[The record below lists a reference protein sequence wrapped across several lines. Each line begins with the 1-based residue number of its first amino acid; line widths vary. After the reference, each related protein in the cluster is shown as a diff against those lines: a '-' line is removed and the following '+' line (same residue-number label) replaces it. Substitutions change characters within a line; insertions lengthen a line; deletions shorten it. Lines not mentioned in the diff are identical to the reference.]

1 MNIVINAVLAFEKP
15 RGVGRYINNLL
26 PEIAKNDTENHYYV
40 YYGKW
45 MHEYEFLNIR
55 QDNFHFIELD
65 IKNTQLARNL
75 FLAAKLP
82 LMAKKLNP
90 DIFWLV
96 DTQAIFFKPC
106 KMVSTVH
113 DLAEFEVPEKYSRK
127 QALLRRMIVRNQVRL
142 SDKILTVSNYSK
154 QDICQRFRIP
164 EARVAV
170 TYNTVDRVVS
180 PDEVTPDRHD
190 SSFLFVSETERAKN
204 PQLLIKAYS
213 MLPEEYQKIYSL
225 RIAGNQGNDHENCLQ
240 LIAETGIG
248 DRVEFFGYL
257 SREALQD
264 LYASAYAFVFPS
276 LFEGFGLPVL
286 EAMAQGTPVLC
297 SDSSSIPEVG
307 GDAVLTFSPTSA
319 EQLCA
324 QMVKLIENPQLRET
338 MIWKGLEQAGRFTK
352 QNAAL
357 STLNAL
363 FER

>member
-1 MNIVINAVLAFEKP
+1 MNIVINAVLAFENP

-26 PEIAKNDTENHYYV
+26 PEIAKNDTENQYYV

-45 MHEYEFLNIR
+45 MQAYEFLNIQ

-96 DTQAIFFKPC
+96 DTQAVFFKPC
-106 KMVSTVH
+106 KMVSTIH

-127 QALLRRMIVRNQVRL
+127 QALLRRMIVSNQVRL

-154 QDICQRFRIP
+154 QDICRRFCIP
-164 EARVAV
+164 ENRVSV
-170 TYNTVDRVVS
+170 TYNAVDRVMSSNDVD
-180 PDEVTPDRHD
+180 PNTHD
-190 SSFLFVSETERAKN
+190 NSFLFVSETERAKN
-204 PQLLIKAYS
+204 PRLLVKAYS
-213 MLPEEYQKIYSL
+213 MLPEKYRNMFTL
-225 RIAGNQGNDHENCLQ
+225 RIVGKQGNDHDNCLQ
-240 LIAETGIG
+240 LIEQAGIA
-248 DRVEFFGYL
+248 DRVEFFGYVSNEEL
-257 SREALQD
+257 KAM
-264 LYASAYAFVFPS
+264 YASAYAFVFPS

-297 SDSSSIPEVG
+297 SNSSSIPEVG
-307 GDAVLTFSPTSA
+307 GDAVLTFSPTDA
-319 EQLCA
+319 KQLCE
-324 QMVKLIENPQLRET
+324 QMVRLIEDPQLRET

-357 STLNAL
+357 STMNAL

>member
-26 PEIAKNDTENHYYV
+26 PEIAKHDKENHYYV

-45 MHEYEFLNIR
+45 MQDYEFLKIS
-55 QDNFHFIELD
+55 QENFHFIELD
-65 IKNTQLARNL
+65 IKKSQLSRNL

-96 DTQAIFFKPC
+96 DTQAVFFKPC
-106 KMVSTVH
+106 KMVSTIH
-113 DLAEFEVPEKYSRK
+113 DLAEFEVPEKYSFK

-142 SDKILTVSNYSK
+142 SHKILTVSNYSK
-154 QDICQRFRIP
+154 QDICRRFRIS
-164 EARVAV
+164 ENRVAV

-180 PDEVTPDRHD
+180 PAEVDPSRHD
-190 SSFLFVSETERAKN
+190 STFLFVSETERAKN
-204 PQLLIKAYS
+204 PQLLLKAYA
-213 MLPEEYQKIYSL
+213 MLPEEYRKAYSL
-225 RIAGNQGNDHENCLQ
+225 RIAGNPGNDHENCLE
-240 LIAETGIG
+240 LIRQTGIG

-257 SREALQD
+257 SRETLED
-264 LYASAYAFVFPS
+264 MYASAYAFVFPS

-297 SDSSSIPEVG
+297 SNSSSIPEVG

-324 QMVKLIENPQLRET
+324 QMVKLIEDSQLRES
-338 MIWKGLEQAGRFTK
+338 MIQKGLEQAGRFTK
-352 QNAAL
+352 KNAAL

>member
-1 MNIVINAVLAFEKP
+1 MNIVINAVLAFEQP

-45 MHEYEFLNIR
+45 MREYEFLKIR

-65 IKNTQLARNL
+65 IKNSQLARNL

-106 KMVSTVH
+106 KMVSTIH

-127 QALLRRMIVRNQVRL
+127 QALLRRMIVTNQVRL

-154 QDICQRFRIP
+154 QDICRRFRIP
-164 EARVAV
+164 ESRIAV
-170 TYNTVDRVVS
+170 TYNTVDQVAS
-180 PDEVTPDRHD
+180 SSEVDPSRHD

-204 PQLLIKAYS
+204 PQLLIKAYA
-213 MLPEEYQKIYSL
+213 MLPEQHQKAYSL
-225 RIAGNQGNDHENCLQ
+225 RIAGKSGNDHENCLR
-240 LIAETGIG
+240 LIEQAGIG
-248 DRVEFFGYL
+248 DRVKIFGYL
-257 SREALQD
+257 SQEALQD
-264 LYASAYAFVFPS
+264 MYASAYAFVFPS